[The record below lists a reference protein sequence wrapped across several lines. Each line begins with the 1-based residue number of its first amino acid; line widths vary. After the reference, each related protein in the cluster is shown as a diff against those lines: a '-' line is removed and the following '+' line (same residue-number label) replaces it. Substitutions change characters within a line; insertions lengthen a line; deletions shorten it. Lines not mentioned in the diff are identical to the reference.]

1 MVNIKADGSNIQ
13 VMISGQSIN
22 IQAEIIESF
31 ITLAENMAKVKNIS
45 FDSAALLI
53 YQLGTSALHKAEAA
67 KRRAVNTCTEK
78 QKGNTSGESDT
89 SEAKEKHSQ

>member
-1 MVNIKADGSNIQ
+1 MVNIKADGGNIQ
-13 VMISGQSIN
+13 VMIQGQSIN

-31 ITLAENMAKVKNIS
+31 ITLAENMATVKNIS

-53 YQLGTSALHKAEAA
+53 YQLGTASLHKFEADR
-67 KRRAVNTCTEK
+67 KRRNTCTEK

-89 SEAKEKHSQ
+89 SEAKEKLSQ